1 MLLCPPNLWHVENQK
16 SISIKYIISQSAI
29 IVLMTL
35 QFIYLILTFNN
46 INELNEENGVIDNQ
60 NCLQINGIDLNNLRI
75 YNVLVFE
82 CYIPVLAYFI
92 LTLLCCQLCH
102 VDKKLTGYRNRLIK
116 QSFKL
121 RLIIRISFELIIAI
135 ILILQFREVIYLNQS
150 IIDVCYSNQLV
161 FQFDAK
167 LFYPCAINLIVFLFL
182 VIVDNTCYFVI
193 VCYTN
198 NFYWGCYHD
207 EELPIISIVETQS
220 FSFAKNSVESSS
232 EQQKS
237 QDEHPSPYFGI

>member
-1 MLLCPPNLWHVENQK
+1 
-16 SISIKYIISQSAI
+16 
-29 IVLMTL
+29 MTL

-46 INELNEENGVIDNQ
+46 INEMNEEQSLLDNLD
-60 NCLQINGIDLNNLRI
+60 CMEKYGIDLNNLRI

-92 LTLLCCQLCH
+92 LTLFCCQLCH

-135 ILILQFREVIYLNQS
+135 ILILQFIEVINVNQS

-161 FQFDAK
+161 YQFDMK
-167 LFYPCAINLIVFLFL
+167 LFYPSIINLMVFLLL
-182 VIVDNTCYFVI
+182 VAFDNTCYFII

-198 NFYWGCYHD
+198 DFYWGCYHD
-207 EELPIISIVETQS
+207 EELPIISVVETQS
-220 FSFAKNSVESSS
+220 FSFAKNSVESSTD
-232 EQQKS
+232 QQKS